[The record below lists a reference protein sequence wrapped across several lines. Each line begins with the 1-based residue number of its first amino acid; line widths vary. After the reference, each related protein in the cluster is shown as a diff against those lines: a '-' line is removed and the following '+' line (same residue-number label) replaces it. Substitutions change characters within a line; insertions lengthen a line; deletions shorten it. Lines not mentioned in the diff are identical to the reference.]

1 LGILASGALLEQ
13 FAWGSVFV
21 LTGALAALAC
31 VGVVLFVPSTRAEE
45 RVAFDIRGSLVSA
58 VGIGLLVLG
67 IIEGPEKGWSSPV
80 TLVGL
85 LGGVAFLVT
94 FVWLELRTEEPLL
107 DPRLFAHRGFASGSA
122 SLFLQF
128 FAMFGFFFVS
138 LQFLQLVLG
147 YSTLEAALALL
158 PMSIVILPI
167 SAVAGTLSEQY
178 GHRLVGGAGLAIS
191 AVGFALFAMLGT
203 GSGFWPFMLVTVVI
217 GVGAALAMTPATNAI
232 VASLPR
238 AKQGVASAV
247 NDTARELGAAF
258 GVAVLGSAFNIGYR
272 HDIDADLSRFPTDVA
287 RQAREAPAI
296 ATALAQRI
304 PGGGALADAAR
315 EAFTT
320 GMRYAVLVG
329 AGLLLVGAL
338 FVWFHGASRVE
349 EIVDDEL
356 DDVEVAA
363 A

>member
-1 LGILASGALLEQ
+1 M
-13 FAWGSVFV
+13 
-21 LTGALAALAC
+21 AC
-31 VGVVLFVPSTRAEE
+31 IGVIAFVPTTRAEE
-45 RVAFDIRGSLVSA
+45 HVALDPRGAIVSA
-58 VGIGLLVLG
+58 LGIGLLVLG
-67 IIEGPEKGWSSPV
+67 IIEGPERGWTNPL
-80 TLVGL
+80 TLTGL
-85 LGGVAFLVT
+85 IGGVLLLTT
-94 FVWLELRTEEPLL
+94 FVWVELRTEEPLL
-107 DPRLFAHRGFASGSA
+107 DPRLFSHRGFATGSA

-147 YSTLEAALALL
+147 YSTFEAALALL
-158 PMSIVILPI
+158 PMSIAILPI
-167 SAVAGTLSEQY
+167 AAVAGTLSERY
-178 GHRLVGGAGLAIS
+178 GHRLVGGAGLAVS
-191 AVGFALFAMLGT
+191 AVGFGLFATLGT
-203 GSGFWPFMLVTVVI
+203 GSGALAFIAITIVI

-258 GVAVLGSAFNIGYR
+258 GVAVLGSAFNTGYR
-272 HDIDADLSRFPTDVA
+272 NSIDSHLAGLPGDVA

-296 ATALAQRI
+296 AVQLASKLPGGDALAT
-304 PGGGALADAAR
+304 AAR

-329 AGLLLVGAL
+329 MALLLVGTA
-338 FVWFHGASRVE
+338 FVWVRGASRTE
-349 EIVDDEL
+349 ELEEDDL
-356 DDVEVAA
+356 DAIEPAA